1 MLHIFA
7 KKFFNKKFASFVFLY
22 DLLKKKKKIAI
33 RISFDFQF
41 YENRIDN

>member
-7 KKFFNKKFASFVFLY
+7 KEFFNKKFASFVFLY
-22 DLLKKKKKIAI
+22 DLLKKKKIAI